1 MRFPIQFDALASSRR
16 HTPERQSASRELS
29 MDSARFLNQQNV
41 ERYRR
46 LLELATDA
54 TQRRQIINLL
64 EEEQEK
70 TRELQAARQR
80 AERPEAA

>member
-1 MRFPIQFDALASSRR
+1 
-16 HTPERQSASRELS
+16 
-29 MDSARFLNQQNV
+29 MDLARFLYQQNV

-46 LLELATDA
+46 LLERATDA

-70 TRELQAARQR
+70 ANELQAIGNRI
-80 AERPEAA
+80 ERPEAA

>member
-1 MRFPIQFDALASSRR
+1 
-16 HTPERQSASRELS
+16 
-29 MDSARFLNQQNV
+29 MDSARFLYQQNV

-46 LLELATDA
+46 LLERATDA

-70 TRELQAARQR
+70 VNELQVIRNQMA
-80 AERPEAA
+80 RPEAA

>member
-1 MRFPIQFDALASSRR
+1 
-16 HTPERQSASRELS
+16 
-29 MDSARFLNQQNV
+29 MDSARFFCQQNV

-46 LLELATDA
+46 LLERATDA

-70 TRELQAARQR
+70 VNELQVIRNQMA
-80 AERPEAA
+80 RPEAA

>member
-1 MRFPIQFDALASSRR
+1 
-16 HTPERQSASRELS
+16 
-29 MDSARFLNQQNV
+29 MDSARFLYQQNI

-46 LLELATDA
+46 LLERATDA

-70 TRELQAARQR
+70 VNELQVIRNQMA
-80 AERPEAA
+80 RPEAA

>member
-1 MRFPIQFDALASSRR
+1 
-16 HTPERQSASRELS
+16 
-29 MDSARFLNQQNV
+29 MDSARFFCQQNV

-46 LLELATDA
+46 LLERATDA

-70 TRELQAARQR
+70 VNELQVIRNQMARL
-80 AERPEAA
+80 EAA